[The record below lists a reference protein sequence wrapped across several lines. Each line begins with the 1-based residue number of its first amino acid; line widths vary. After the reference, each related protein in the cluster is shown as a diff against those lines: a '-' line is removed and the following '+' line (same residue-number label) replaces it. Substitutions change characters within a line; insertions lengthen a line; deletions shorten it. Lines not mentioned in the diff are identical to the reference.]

1 MKRPILLAAFCAL
14 SAVIYAQEAE
24 GHGPKQPIEFNHKL
38 HVSQLKQ
45 PCGMCHA
52 PVEGG
57 EMVDMPEVSKC
68 MGCHSAIAPKSQA
81 EQKLTAFAKQNRDV
95 DWVRIYQIPTFVRF
109 NHHQHAHAGVKC
121 ESCHGPVAT
130 RVALWQEHDMS
141 MGSCM
146 NCHREMRASLDCGSC
161 HEPR

>member
-1 MKRPILLAAFCAL
+1 MKVIVVLAALCTFSFGAF
-14 SAVIYAQEAE
+14 AQDEE
-24 GHGPKQPIEFNHKL
+24 QHGPKQPIAFNHKL

-52 PVEGG
+52 SVGNG

-68 MGCHSAIAPKSQA
+68 MACHAAIAPKSQA
-81 EQKLTAFAKQNRDV
+81 EEKLAAFAKQGRDV
-95 DWVRIYQIPTFVRF
+95 DWVRVYQMPTFVRF
-109 NHHQHAHAGVKC
+109 NHRQHAQAGVKC
-121 ESCHGPVAT
+121 ESCHGPVAM
-130 RVALWQEHDMS
+130 RVSLRQEHDMS

-146 NCHREMRASLDCGSC
+146 NCHRETHASLDCGSC